1 MAPPTEVLVEHKSD
15 PAPAVV
21 AAAEKHP
28 PNAQALLDELMNE
41 QAEEDVDRIM
51 AEIDARRAAAR
62 R

>member
-1 MAPPTEVLVEHKSD
+1 MVPPMEVQVEHKSD

-28 PNAQALLDELMNE
+28 PNAQALLDEFLGE
-41 QAEEDVDRIM
+41 RAEADVDRIM
-51 AEIDARRAAAR
+51 AKIDARRAKAR